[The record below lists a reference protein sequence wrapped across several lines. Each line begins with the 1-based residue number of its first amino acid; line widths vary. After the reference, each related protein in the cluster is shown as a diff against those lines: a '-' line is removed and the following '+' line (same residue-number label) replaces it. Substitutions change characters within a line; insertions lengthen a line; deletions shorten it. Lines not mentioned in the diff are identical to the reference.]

1 MSSVTSAASSWGPM
15 AVPTSFLAF
24 EGQAAAHLPQA
35 LHPLRHASAGDEG
48 QLRGQALRQRPHP
61 MQEAPWKAIRG
72 SKDFP
77 SRLWHQ
83 GQSRRHPLRKTT
95 VRRPGPSST
104 QPFEISKIIPLSSI
118 AYLPNSQRAMMSSW
132 IERPRSVK

>member
-1 MSSVTSAASSWGPM
+1 MSSVTRAASSRGPM
-15 AVPTSFLAF
+15 SAPASFLAF
-24 EGQAAAHLPQA
+24 EGQAETHLPHA
-35 LHPLRHASAGDEG
+35 RHPLRHASAPEEG
-48 QLRGQALRQRPHP
+48 QLRGQAFRQRPHP
-61 MQEAPWKAIRG
+61 MQEAAWKTIMG

-95 VRRPGPSST
+95 VLRPGPSST
-104 QPFEISKIIPLSSI
+104 QPLEISKMVPLSSI
-118 AYLPNSQRAMMSSW
+118 GYLPNSQRAIMSSW